1 MSFISI
7 GLKGIIYW
15 GLFISCCLVNV
26 NSGKMEFEKYIQM
39 GKDCGLEGKGL
50 IEFAQQ
56 REQLERKERE
66 EHDRNVRDERQKERE
81 HQREIKE
88 FELSIAETTA
98 RQTSLEA
105 SVNNAQHTAT
115 KLPKLPF
122 FRDGTDD
129 MDAYI
134 LRFERFAEEA
144 GWSETAWATSLGA
157 LLTGKALEVYSRM
170 PNSQAKVY
178 SNVKSAL
185 LFKYHLTA
193 DGFKGKFRN
202 SRCESGETYMQF
214 IERLKGYIIRWIELS
229 NSRKTYD
236 GLIDLLLQE
245 QLLNSCSKDLA
256 VFLKE
261 RALKDV
267 SKMASLA
274 DTYTEAHVSYDR
286 GRRKEN
292 VSDRSRSKGQGFQN
306 QSYKPKGDDK
316 NATPKLR
323 DTRTCF
329 ICGKSGHIAR
339 DCWSKFKKPT
349 ERGAGLQTGNQ
360 TEKGD
365 KGKDRGKDGNSTVAC
380 LIEQGKLCNCKRPN
394 GYHVRLE
401 CGHELPIMSAACA
414 PRDDVTD
421 ISRSNM
427 PIRKGLIGDKLV
439 EVLRDSGCSTVVV
452 KKSLVRSDQFLGSTR
467 NCVLLDGTV
476 RTVPLAKIR
485 ISTPYFEGEV
495 EALCMEQPLYDL
507 ILGNIE
513 GCRDPNNPDQTWVPK
528 YDHDTNSEQESNEFQ
543 TKTVTGLAVETR
555 AQKVKKEQSLKPLR
569 VTESETLEIGPR
581 EIKEAQHAD
590 LSISRLWKFTKEK
603 SAKLSRT
610 GCRTKF
616 VEKDGLL
623 YREFES
629 PKLENGRVFNQLVV
643 PEIYRQK
650 VLKMSHDSIM
660 SGHLRVKKTLDR
672 LRDSFYWPGVQSDVK
687 RYCISCD
694 VCQRT
699 VTKGSVTKVPL
710 GTMPLIDTPFKRVA
724 VDLVGP
730 LQPLTDKGNR
740 YILTLVDYATRYPEA
755 VPLQR
760 IETERVAEALIEI
773 FSRVGVPEEILSD
786 MGTQFTSDLMKE
798 VGRLLSLKQMNTSPY
813 HPMCNGLVEKFNGT
827 LKRMLRRMCSE
838 RPSDWDRYLPALLF
852 AYREAPQESLGF
864 SPFELLYGRTVRG
877 PLCILKELWTG
888 TNIND
893 EVKTTYQY
901 IVDLRERLD
910 STCKI
915 AQEELAKSSKRYR
928 RYYNA
933 RAKERKFKVN
943 DDVLLLLPT
952 EHNKLTMQWKGPF
965 RIVGKVAQ
973 NDYKI
978 DIRGNG
984 KTFHANLLK

>member
-1 MSFISI
+1 
-7 GLKGIIYW
+7 
-15 GLFISCCLVNV
+15 
-26 NSGKMEFEKYIQM
+26 
-39 GKDCGLEGKGL
+39 
-50 IEFAQQ
+50 
-56 REQLERKERE
+56 
-66 EHDRNVRDERQKERE
+66 
-81 HQREIKE
+81 
-88 FELSIAETTA
+88 
-98 RQTSLEA
+98 
-105 SVNNAQHTAT
+105 
-115 KLPKLPF
+115 
-122 FRDGTDD
+122 

-365 KGKDRGKDGNSTVAC
+365 KGKDR
-380 LIEQGKLCNCKRPN
+380 
-394 GYHVRLE
+394 
-401 CGHELPIMSAACA
+401 
-414 PRDDVTD
+414 
-421 ISRSNM
+421 
-427 PIRKGLIGDKLV
+427 
-439 EVLRDSGCSTVVV
+439 
-452 KKSLVRSDQFLGSTR
+452 DQFLGSTR

-476 RTVPLAKIR
+476 RIVPVAKIR

-528 YDHDTNSEQESNEFQ
+528 MIMINSEQESNEFQ

-616 VEKDGLL
+616 VEKDGHS
-623 YREFES
+623 FQES
-629 PKLENGRVFNQLVV
+629 R
-643 PEIYRQK
+643 
-650 VLKMSHDSIM
+650 
-660 SGHLRVKKTLDR
+660 
-672 LRDSFYWPGVQSDVK
+672 
-687 RYCISCD
+687 
-694 VCQRT
+694 
-699 VTKGSVTKVPL
+699 
-710 GTMPLIDTPFKRVA
+710 

-877 PLCILKELWTG
+877 PLCILKELWTDFRKLNKI
-888 TNIND
+888 TVFDPEPIPNPD
-893 EVKTTYQY
+893 ELMTKLATAKYFTKIDLSKGYWQIPVQISDRPKTAFITSHGLFQ
-901 IVDLRERLD
+901 
-910 STCKI
+910 
-915 AQEELAKSSKRYR
+915 
-928 RYYNA
+928 
-933 RAKERKFKVN
+933 FKVLPFGLVN
-943 DDVLLLLPT
+943 APAIFTRMMRKLLEGQANVVNYIDDVLVYT
-952 EHNKLTMQWKGPF
+952 ESWRN
-965 RIVGKVAQ
+965 I
-973 NDYKI
+973 
-978 DIRGNG
+978 
-984 KTFHANLLK
+984 